1 MDLLQSSPSRPSG
14 RVNTSTAD
22 AAHDAVTHPVPFCPA
37 RFALSEHDEE
47 PWVYTVEEAGE
58 RLRIGR
64 TKAYDMAGQYEK
76 TGGREGLPV
85 IRLGN
90 CLRVPR
96 WALLELAELGRVV
109 SLPELAAHADR
120 RKRSIRRQIRV
131 RRAVRAAAG
140 TARRPRSSAAR
151 SARRPAR
158 SPGGRR
164 GSVDQLVLVP
174 AD

>member
-1 MDLLQSSPSRPSG
+1 MDLLQTSPSRPSG
-14 RVNTSTAD
+14 RVNTSTSA
-22 AAHDAVTHPVPFCPA
+22 AAHDAVTYPVPFCPA

-96 WALLELAELGRVV
+96 WALLELAEIGRVV
-109 SLPELAAHADR
+109 SLPELAAHANR
-120 RKRSIRRQIRV
+120 RRRSIRRQIRV
-131 RRAVRAAAG
+131 PACGPGRSGNGPAAALVG
-140 TARRPRSSAAR
+140 DSVGA
-151 SARRPAR
+151 PAR
-158 SPGGRR
+158 SVARWASRLG
-164 GSVDQLVLVP
+164 
-174 AD
+174 